1 MTLPAASR
9 FSEVEQRYVD
19 ATPRSRE
26 LFEEARRLMPA
37 GVSRSSLAVGP
48 HPVFIERAQGKH
60 LIDVD
65 GNELVDCWNAASSLP
80 LGHRHPAVVAAIEEQ
95 VARGP
100 GFGAMSAAEVTFA
113 RLVSERIPSIERMRL
128 TLTGTEA
135 TMFAIRLARAYTG
148 RMKLARMEGSYHGS
162 HDMLCSGQGAAL
174 GGIWP
179 GTENGPVANGV
190 ALEVRDHVAFMPFN
204 DLPACKRV
212 VEANAAELAAVIVE
226 PFMGTGG
233 GIAAE
238 PGFLQGLR
246 KLCDDHGVLLI
257 FDEMISIGLDRGGA
271 QAFYGVTPDLTA
283 AGKLLGGG
291 MPMGVFG
298 GRADIMALLEPKDG
312 VPPVLHTGTWNG
324 HATCVA
330 AGVAQLQALDDD
342 AYGYLHRI
350 GGRLRDGV
358 RGLAEELKIP
368 LQVTGVGH
376 FSAFH
381 FNERPIR
388 THTDTRTNDVARMT
402 RVALAMLTR
411 GFFMFGGRTNLST
424 AVTDT
429 DVDRFVMEL
438 EQAIAEASA
447 I

>member
-1 MTLPAASR
+1 MTMPVAGR
-9 FSEVEQRYVD
+9 FSDVEQRYID
-19 ATPRSRE
+19 ATPRSRA
-26 LFEEARRLMPA
+26 LFEEARGFMAA
-37 GVSRSSLAVGP
+37 GVSRASLAMGP
-48 HPVFIERAQGKH
+48 HPIFIERAQGKH
-60 LIDVD
+60 LVDVD
-65 GNELVDCWNAASSLP
+65 GNVLIDFWNGASSLP
-80 LGHRHPAVVAAIEEQ
+80 LGHRHPAVVTAIEEQ
-95 VARGP
+95 VTRGP
-100 GFGAMSAAEVTFA
+100 GFGTMSAGEVNFA
-113 RLVSERIPSIERMRL
+113 RLVSERIPSMERIRL

-135 TMFAIRLARAYTG
+135 TMFAVRLARAYTG
-148 RMKLARMEGSYHGS
+148 RMKFARMEGSYHGS
-162 HDMLCSGQGAAL
+162 HDMLCSGRGAAL

-179 GTENGPVANGV
+179 GTENSPVATGV
-190 ALEVRDHVAFMPFN
+190 PLEVRNHVVFMPFN
-204 DLPACKRV
+204 DLKECTRI
-212 VEANAAELAAVIVE
+212 VEASAGELATIIVE

-238 PGFLQGLR
+238 PGFLEGLR
-246 KLCDDHGVLLI
+246 TLCDAHGILLL

-298 GRADIMALLEPKDG
+298 GRADIMALLEPAGG
-312 VPPVLHTGTWNG
+312 VPRVLHAGTWNG

-330 AGVAQLQALDDD
+330 AGTAQLQALDEE
-342 AYGYLHRI
+342 AYRHLHRN
-350 GGRLRDGV
+350 GKRLRDGV
-358 RGLAEELKIP
+358 RNLADRTGIP

-388 THTDTRTNDVARMT
+388 THSDTWGNDAARML

-424 AVTDT
+424 AITED
-429 DVDRFVMEL
+429 DIDRFVSEFG
-438 EQAIAEASA
+438 QAVAETSTA
-447 I
+447 